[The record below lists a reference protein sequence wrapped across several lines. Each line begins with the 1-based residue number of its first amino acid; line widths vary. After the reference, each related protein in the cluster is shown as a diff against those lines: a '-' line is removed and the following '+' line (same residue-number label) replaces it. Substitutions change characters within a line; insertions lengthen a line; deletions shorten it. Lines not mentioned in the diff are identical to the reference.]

1 MLKLSNKMMLNKNHL
16 VNAIIIK
23 LNQELKNAINS
34 AEMARLAAT
43 DDQSVAET
51 QYDTLGLEAS
61 YLAHGQS
68 ERAEL
73 IKQQIKQYQNLLIK
87 DFDEKDEIDI
97 GCLVKLNN
105 TLNNAE
111 LFYFIGPSAGGLKI
125 QLNDLKVMLITPQ
138 APVAKELIGKFKFDL
153 ISLPGPKANE
163 LEIVEIF

>member
-1 MLKLSNKMMLNKNHL
+1 MIDKKQLID
-16 VNAIIIK
+16 AIIIQLK
-23 LNQELKNAINS
+23 QELINAINS
-34 AEMARLAAT
+34 ADMARLAAT

-87 DFDEKDEIDI
+87 DFDENDEIDI

-105 TLNNAE
+105 ALDRTE
-111 LFYFIGPSAGGLKI
+111 LLYFIGPSAGGLKI
-125 QLNDLKVMLITPQ
+125 QLNDLKVTLITPH
-138 APVAKELIGKFKFDL
+138 APVAKQLIGKFQCDL

>member
-1 MLKLSNKMMLNKNHL
+1 MILDKKQLI
-16 VNAIIIK
+16 NAIIIQ
-23 LNQELKNAINS
+23 LEEELKNAINS

-73 IKQQIKQYQNLLIK
+73 IKRQIEQYQHFSINN
-87 DFDEKDEIDI
+87 FNENDEIDI
-97 GCLVKLNN
+97 GCIA
-105 TLNNAE
+105 TLRAIENNAE
-111 LFYFIGPSAGGLKI
+111 LYYFIGPSAGGLK
-125 QLNDLKVMLITPQ
+125 LKFNGIHITLITPQ
-138 APVAKELIGKFKFDL
+138 APVAKELLGKFQLD
-153 ISLPGPKANE
+153 IITLPGPRAKQ